1 MALGRGDAQ
10 QRRAHTVDNDGEQ
23 RRAQRDQRGVR
34 VAAEIDHV
42 ADSGRHR
49 GVQPFTKMT
58 PSVSNVV
65 MASAGFE
72 HTCWMKYENDT
83 SKRVITFF
91 FEGPSCG
98 GSHSADVLIIYGDDY
113 VVWIYPSCHDD
124 LSVCRR

>member
-1 MALGRGDAQ
+1 MITAGRIRRHLVVTQVAMALGA
-10 QRRAHTVDNDGEQ
+10 
-23 RRAQRDQRGVR
+23 
-34 VAAEIDHV
+34 
-42 ADSGRHR
+42 S
-49 GVQPFTKMT
+49 VQPFTKMT

-91 FEGPSCG
+91 FVGTVMRLG
-98 GSHSADVLIIYGDDY
+98 RQFTDVVDLIYGDDY